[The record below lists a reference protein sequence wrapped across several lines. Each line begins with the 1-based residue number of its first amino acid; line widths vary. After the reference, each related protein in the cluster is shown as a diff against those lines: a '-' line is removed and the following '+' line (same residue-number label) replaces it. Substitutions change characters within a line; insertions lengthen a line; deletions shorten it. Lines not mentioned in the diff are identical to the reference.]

1 LAQAFWLKAILF
13 RILFDLVERC
23 PHFAMTPF
31 AAPSGLTLQCGSVYA
46 PDMLQRTAML
56 QRKSIQQK
64 YCEDDTTDAGSS
76 DADSSCSSG
85 SEGGSQSGRSFKDWA
100 AASRL
105 RRLAPQKLAMGKKT
119 CFSSTPLAPI
129 PGTPNAEHQAPT
141 EKPNQKQCT
150 TENAMDVLA
159 TAPPSVPGGHC
170 ISTGKSH
177 HAGAASKQS
186 METVLARAKRQSL
199 PLKLQLPAHLERA
212 CRLLDPS
219 MPAKKKPAYV
229 EFSAATVAD
238 MQTLDPN
245 MPLKKTVSRFLLEN
259 SQPNAATLVPR

>member
-105 RRLAPQKLAMGKKT
+105 RRLAPRKLAVGKKT
-119 CFSSTPLAPI
+119 RFSSTPLAPI

-141 EKPNQKQCT
+141 EQANQKQCM
-150 TENAMDVLA
+150 TENAMNVLA
-159 TAPPSVPGGHC
+159 TAPPIVPGGHC

-177 HAGAASKQS
+177 HGDVASKHS

-212 CRLLDPS
+212 CLQRKDQHMS
-219 MPAKKKPAYV
+219 S
-229 EFSAATVAD
+229 SAPPQL
-238 MQTLDPN
+238 QTCRRWTP
-245 MPLKKTVSRFLLEN
+245 TCH
-259 SQPNAATLVPR
+259 